1 MTRLTNALREEIADK
16 IMRNVPVI
24 DYPAKIKE
32 LLNEHARKIAPPEIM
47 ALWGTPAWQYVSS
60 DVVYLRNG
68 DGYATVCPLPACGDD
83 RLSPNHSHPAWRSL
97 FDALSESGLSGQAS
111 RQIEARKEMKRKLI
125 QAMQQ
130 TTTVNGLRKILSP
143 DLHQFVPVVVEQS
156 SNLPI
161 PSVVAELKAMG
172 MIFEEAT
179 E

>member
-1 MTRLTNALREEIADK
+1 MTRLTNALREDIADK

-47 ALWGTPAWQYVSS
+47 ALWGTQAWQYVSS
-60 DVVYLRNG
+60 DVVYLRDG
-68 DGYATVCPLPACGDD
+68 DSACTVCPLPVCSDD
-83 RLSPNHSHPAWRSL
+83 RLSPTHPNAVWRSL

-111 RQIEARKEMKRKLI
+111 RQREARKVMKRKLI

-143 DLHQFVPVVVEQS
+143 DLHQFVPVDVEQS

-172 MIFEEAT
+172 MVFADASE
-179 E
+179 